1 MKVSIITA
9 TYNSSATIKD
19 TIKSLESQTYQ
30 DIEYIIVDGAS
41 SDNTLDIVREHC
53 SRVTH
58 IISEPDKGIYDAL
71 NKGIGVATGDVI
83 GFLHSDD
90 VFAYPLVVEDIVRT
104 FESSKSDA
112 VYADLEYVS
121 KDNINKV
128 VRLWKSGEYE
138 RNMLTNGWM
147 PPHPTF
153 YMKREHYE
161 KNGCFNLGFNIA
173 ADYDSLLRYLWSNRV
188 SMSYLPKVTIKMRVG
203 GASNRSIKNILQKTK
218 EDIAALQ
225 GNGLSW
231 PKAILLKNISK
242 IPQFIKKI

>member
-161 KNGCFNLGFNIA
+161 KMVVLTLDLTSPPITTHCF
-173 ADYDSLLRYLWSNRV
+173 V
-188 SMSYLPKVTIKMRVG
+188 
-203 GASNRSIKNILQKTK
+203 
-218 EDIAALQ
+218 
-225 GNGLSW
+225 
-231 PKAILLKNISK
+231 ISGR
-242 IPQFIKKI
+242 IESV